1 MRQRMARPCRDYV
14 RVDWYIQQGKAYF
27 GELTFT
33 PGAGM
38 VTGLER
44 GLDRRMGDMWVQRR
58 APVEA
63 RLPAHSI
70 GLRVAVR

>member
-1 MRQRMARPCRDYV
+1 M
-14 RVDWYIQQGKAYF
+14 RVDWYIQQGKVYF

-44 GLDRRMGDMWVQRR
+44 GWTGGWAICGCNRR